1 MPVVALG
8 VALLLAGGIAA
19 PARADDE
26 STFGELR
33 THRVWTSW
41 ADARPISPYF
51 GGRFLEFTTGVPF
64 SRVELE
70 GNPGRSAAEAS
81 YYYGSDEGETLLELF
96 LHVYKNPTLAVSRFP
111 AFGGDN
117 REEVA
122 PGGPAGPR
130 AAAHTP
136 SRTEASS
143 EVRLGP
149 GTGPASVAGG
159 SASSST
165 SYNRDDLLMVDTA
178 SGGQDVNLR
187 GGVR

>member
-81 YYYGSDEGETLLELF
+81 YYYGSDEGETLLEPF
-96 LHVYKNPTLAVSRFP
+96 LHVYKNPTLAASRFA

-143 EVRLGP
+143 EVRLRP
-149 GTGPASVAGG
+149 RPGPAARGGG
-159 SASSST
+159 SAPSRT
-165 SYNRDDLLMVDTA
+165 AHHPGDPVRVDTA
-178 SGGQDVNLR
+178 LR
-187 GGVR
+187 R